1 MLNILLKNKGIYFS
15 WKNREIQ
22 FHFSTNIPPSS
33 SISQN
38 WRYNKN
44 QLQRSSRSWSRLYIY
59 IVRWSGNTVYYSRS
73 VTRNT
78 VNRAPHD
85 SQRRNDSPRNESR
98 GISRRQAEKKRQVSR
113 CKQARHMDDRWKWIT
128 ILAPARK
135 HAFLAVSKNRT
146 TDD

>member
-1 MLNILLKNKGIYFS
+1 MLNILLKIKEYISRGKIVRFNFIS
-15 WKNREIQ
+15 PRI
-22 FHFSTNIPPSS
+22 FHLL
-33 SISQN
+33 
-38 WRYNKN
+38 
-44 QLQRSSRSWSRLYIY
+44 LQSLKIEDTTKINYRDHLVVDLDYIY

-98 GISRRQAEKKRQVSR
+98 GISRRQAKKKRQVSR

>member
-1 MLNILLKNKGIYFS
+1 MLNILLKIKEYISRGKIVRFNFIS
-15 WKNREIQ
+15 PRI
-22 FHFSTNIPPSS
+22 FHLLL

>member
-1 MLNILLKNKGIYFS
+1 MLNILLKIKEYISRGKIVRFNFIS
-15 WKNREIQ
+15 PRI
-22 FHFSTNIPPSS
+22 FHLL
-33 SISQN
+33 
-38 WRYNKN
+38 
-44 QLQRSSRSWSRLYIY
+44 LQSLKIEDTTKINYRDHLVVDLDYIY

>member
-1 MLNILLKNKGIYFS
+1 MLNILLKIKEYISRGKIVRFNFIS
-15 WKNREIQ
+15 PRI
-22 FHFSTNIPPSS
+22 FHLLL

-135 HAFLAVSKNRT
+135 HAFLTVSKNRT